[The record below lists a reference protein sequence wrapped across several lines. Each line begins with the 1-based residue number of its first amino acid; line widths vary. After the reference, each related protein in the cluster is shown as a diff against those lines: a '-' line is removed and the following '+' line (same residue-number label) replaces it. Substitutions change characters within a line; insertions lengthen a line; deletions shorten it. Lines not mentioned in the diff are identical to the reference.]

1 MPVKSAKH
9 GNTEATKVPRE
20 TVPPS
25 RAETREGT
33 GEAASLEGGADGAH
47 TRARAC
53 RALGL
58 KFAELLGE
66 RHSHQL
72 GVCARLGIPWRTHM
86 SWMAKDASGDADLTA
101 YQCEVLAGLDA
112 QRVADLD
119 DIDRVVGDA
128 AVEPGRVSTLWNV
141 RKHRH
146 EGRFKRFYD
155 DPTKVELSGP
165 DGGALQ
171 VDVVAKLSDAELRK
185 LAMDG
190 DDE

>member
-1 MPVKSAKH
+1 MPGKADKAGELEAAKSPRASV
-9 GNTEATKVPRE
+9 AT
-20 TVPPS
+20 S

-33 GEAASLEGGADGAH
+33 GEAAGLKGTTGAH

-58 KFAELLGE
+58 DFAELLKE

-86 SWMAKDASGDADLTA
+86 SWMAKDASGDDDLTA
-101 YQCEVLAGLDA
+101 YQCEVLAGLDR

-119 DIDRVVGDA
+119 DIDVL
-128 AVEPGRVSTLWNV
+128 VEEAETGKASTLWNV

-155 DPTKVELSGP
+155 DPAKLEVSGP

-171 VDVVAKLSDAELRK
+171 LDVVGKMSDAELRRAA
-185 LAMDG
+185 LGDG
-190 DDE
+190 GGDE

>member
-9 GNTEATKVPRE
+9 GNQDATKVPRA

-58 KFAELLGE
+58 EFAELLGE
-66 RHSHQL
+66 KHSHQL

-101 YQCEVLAGLDA
+101 YQCEVLAGLDR

-119 DIDRVVGDA
+119 DIDVVVE
-128 AVEPGRVSTLWNV
+128 AVEPGRASTIWNV

-165 DGGALQ
+165 GGGALQ
-171 VDVVAKLSDAELRK
+171 VDVVSKMSDAELRR
-185 LAMDG
+185 AVDG